1 MKEILENLKQ
11 INELEKEREII
22 IEQIKNEG
30 IEMTNNLLY
39 ALNSRLKIYS
49 PILRKLNM
57 GINIQ
62 LKQYKV
68 KYNQLP
74 QVVRIAYTY
83 SNDCWQLL
91 YNRIKVELNKGIS
104 NLTAYSELCVENPII
119 QELDFELICKK
130 IEDYIKNVQNDKI
143 EKLEKENNDKQNSLK
158 SFKDFVDNNLMITL
172 NTLFKIKNDFK
183 DTGDL
188 DLIEIIIQT
197 IDNLE
202 AYIAEDL
209 D

>member
-1 MKEILENLKQ
+1 M
-11 INELEKEREII
+11 RE
-22 IEQIKNEG
+22 
-30 IEMTNNLLY
+30 
-39 ALNSRLKIYS
+39 
-49 PILRKLNM
+49 
-57 GINIQ
+57 GINIG
-62 LKQYKV
+62 LKQYDT
-68 KYNQLP
+68 KYDGYK
-74 QVVRIAYTY
+74 QVHIVY
-83 SNDCWQLL
+83 SYSDNDWQLL
-91 YNRIKVELNKGIS
+91 FDNIKIKLGKGIDT
-104 NLTAYSELCVENPII
+104 LFKYRELCIQNPVI
-119 QELDFELICKK
+119 QELDFETICSN
-130 IEDYIKNVQNDKI
+130 IENYITNAQETNI
-143 EKLEKENNDKQNSLK
+143 RKLTEEIINKQNSLK

>member
-1 MKEILENLKQ
+1 MKEILKNMEKINNLKQ
-11 INELEKEREII
+11 ENKTID
-22 IEQIKNEG
+22 EQIKTQG
-30 IEMTNNLLY
+30 IEIVNTLLY
-39 ALNSRLKIYS
+39 SLNSRLSIYG
-49 PILRKLNM
+49 PILRKMNM
-57 GINIQ
+57 GINIG
-62 LKQYKV
+62 LKQYDT
-68 KYNQLP
+68 KYDGYK
-74 QVVRIAYTY
+74 QVHIVY
-83 SNDCWQLL
+83 SWSDNDWNLL
-91 YNRIKVELNKGIS
+91 FDNIKIKLDKGIDT
-104 NLTAYSELCVENPII
+104 LFKYRELCIQNPVI
-119 QELDFELICKK
+119 QELDFETICNN
-130 IEDYIKNVQNDKI
+130 IENYITNAQETNI
-143 EKLEKENNDKQNSLK
+143 RKLTEEIINKQNSLK

>member
-1 MKEILENLKQ
+1 MKEILENMEKINNLKQ
-11 INELEKEREII
+11 ENKTID
-22 IEQIKNEG
+22 EQIKTQG
-30 IEMTNNLLY
+30 IEIVNTLLY
-39 ALNSRLKIYS
+39 SLNSRLSIYG
-49 PILRKLNM
+49 PILRRMDM
-57 GINIQ
+57 GINIS
-62 LKQYKV
+62 LKQYDT
-68 KYNQLP
+68 KYDGYK
-74 QVVRIAYTY
+74 QVHIVY
-83 SNDCWQLL
+83 SYSDNNWKLLFND
-91 YNRIKVELNKGIS
+91 IKIKLDKGIDT
-104 NLTAYSELCVENPII
+104 LFKYKELCIQNPVI
-119 QELDFELICKK
+119 QELDFETICSN
-130 IEDYIKNVQNDKI
+130 IENYITNVQETNI
-143 EKLEKENNDKQNSLK
+143 RNLTEEIINKQNSLK